1 VKTEVLYGIHPVYE
15 ALSAGRRRIYGI
27 FLAQEKK
34 NVRLKPIL
42 SLAESRGIS
51 RQTLAAAEFKALVGP
66 VLHQGVAARVSP
78 YPLIPLNEIL
88 LSSRAGNDHFFLL
101 MLDNIVDPQNLG
113 ALIRT
118 ALCVGVDGVILPKG
132 NCATP
137 TPAVSRASAG
147 ALEHIQLS
155 RVTNMVQTIKLCKN
169 RGLWIV
175 GLLKDAPQQLYA
187 GDLTGSIALVLGGE
201 QKGIRPLVRKN
212 CDFLLSIPQQGPV
225 DSLNAAAAGAVA
237 MYEAWRQR
245 TEDRRQMTEDRGQR
259 TEDRGQMTEDRGQMT
274 EDRGQMTDDR

>member
-15 ALSAGRRRIYGI
+15 ALSAGRRRIHGI
-27 FLAQEKK
+27 YLAQDIR
-34 NVRLKPIL
+34 NARLKPIL

-51 RQTLAAAEFKALVGP
+51 RHTLAAAEFKALVSP
-66 VLHQGVAARVSP
+66 VRHQGVAARVSP
-78 YPLIPLNEIL
+78 CPLTPLTEIL
-88 LSSRAGNDHFFLL
+88 QSSHSGNDNFFLL
-101 MLDNIVDPQNLG
+101 MLDSIVDPQNLG

-118 ALCVGVDGVILPKG
+118 ALCVGVDGVILPKD
-132 NCATP
+132 NCAAP

-147 ALEHIQLS
+147 ALEHIRLS
-155 RVTNMVQTIKLCKN
+155 RVTNLVQTIKLCKN

-175 GLLKDAPQQLYA
+175 GLSKDAPQSLYA

-225 DSLNAAAAGAVA
+225 DSLNAASAGAVA

-245 TEDRRQMTEDRGQR
+245 TEGR
-259 TEDRGQMTEDRGQMT
+259 
-274 EDRGQMTDDR
+274 

>member
-1 VKTEVLYGIHPVYE
+1 MKTEILYGIHPVYE
-15 ALSAGRRRIYGI
+15 ALSTGRRRVYEIY
-27 FLAQEKK
+27 LTKEKK
-34 NVRLKPIL
+34 TGRLGPIM

-51 RQTLAAAEFKALVGP
+51 QQTIGIGDFKALVGP
-66 VLHQGVAARVSP
+66 VVHQGVAARVSP
-78 YPLIPLNEIL
+78 YSLTALTDI
-88 LSSRAGNDHFFLL
+88 RQTVQARDGKFFLL

-118 ALCVGVDGVILPKG
+118 ALCVGIDGVILPKD

-155 RVTNMVQTIKLCKN
+155 RVTNLVATIKLCKN
-169 RGLWIV
+169 NGLWIM
-175 GLLKDAPQQLYA
+175 GLQKDAEQSIYT
-187 GDLTGSIALVLGGE
+187 GDLSGSIAIVLGGE

-212 CDFLLSIPQQGPV
+212 CDFLFSIPQQGPV
-225 DSLNAAAAGAVA
+225 DSLNASAAGAVA

-245 TEDRRQMTEDRGQR
+245 RG
-259 TEDRGQMTEDRGQMT
+259 G
-274 EDRGQMTDDR
+274 